1 MSDLPK
7 DPVML
12 LSVVNTNLRDFYSGL
27 DEFCKAK
34 DISRDD
40 VINRLATIGY
50 KYDKETNQ
58 FK

>member
-1 MSDLPK
+1 MNDLPK
-7 DPVML
+7 DPAML

-27 DEFCKAK
+27 DEFCAAK
-34 DISRDD
+34 DTDREEL
-40 VINRLATIGY
+40 VGRLAVIGY